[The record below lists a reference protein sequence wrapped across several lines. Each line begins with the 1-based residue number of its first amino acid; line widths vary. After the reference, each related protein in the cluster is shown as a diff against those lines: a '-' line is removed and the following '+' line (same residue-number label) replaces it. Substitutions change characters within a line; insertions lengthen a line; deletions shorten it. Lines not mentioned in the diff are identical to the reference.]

1 MAFIQNQNEDLI
13 TNLRTEILDLKTQL
27 NIDLPRYVDQISS
40 LNKLNN
46 DFKLRI
52 DQLNTTIDQHNE
64 NLEKQK

>member
-27 NIDLPRYVDQISS
+27 NIDLPFYVDQISS

-52 DQLNTTIDQHNE
+52 DQLNSTIDQHNE

>member
-46 DFKLRI
+46 DFKDNYFL
-52 DQLNTTIDQHNE
+52 
-64 NLEKQK
+64 

>member
-52 DQLNTTIDQHNE
+52 DQLNSTIDQHNE

>member
-46 DFKLRI
+46 DFKLKI
-52 DQLNTTIDQHNE
+52 NQLNSTIDQHNE

>member
-13 TNLRTEILDLKTQL
+13 INLRTEILDLKTQL

-52 DQLNTTIDQHNE
+52 DQLNSTIDQHNV

>member
-27 NIDLPRYVDQISS
+27 NIDLPRFVDQISS

-52 DQLNTTIDQHNE
+52 DQLNSTIDQHNE

>member
-27 NIDLPRYVDQISS
+27 NIDLPRYVDQINS

-52 DQLNTTIDQHNE
+52 DQLNSTIDQHNE

>member
-52 DQLNTTIDQHNE
+52 DQLNSTIDQKNSE
-64 NLEKQK
+64 INK